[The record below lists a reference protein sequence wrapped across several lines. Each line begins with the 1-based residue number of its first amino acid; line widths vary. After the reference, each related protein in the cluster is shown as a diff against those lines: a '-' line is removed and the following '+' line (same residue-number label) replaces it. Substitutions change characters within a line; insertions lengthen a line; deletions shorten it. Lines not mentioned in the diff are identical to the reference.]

1 MDIFDDLDEAFE
13 MLYDLPENS
22 PDYSLVQGQVYE
34 NIQRST
40 YVSQQDAIQ
49 VSRYLN
55 RGEVER
61 AEEEVEKLLEPED
74 KKS

>member
-13 MLYDLPENS
+13 MLYNLPENS
-22 PDYSLVQGQVYE
+22 PDYALVQGQVYE

-40 YVSQQDAIQ
+40 YVSQRDAMQ

-55 RGEVER
+55 RGEVEQ
-61 AEEEVEKLLEPED
+61 AEEEVEKLLEPESD
-74 KKS
+74 F